1 MAEICM
7 SIATRDAV
15 GTTAAIIASVLSPSL
30 SLSLSLL
37 SASQGESRGE
47 SERSFRDRTLRAST
61 GRRIQLGERMNP

>member
-1 MAEICM
+1 MVEICM

-30 SLSLSLL
+30 SLSLL

-47 SERSFRDRTLRAST
+47 SERSFRDRTLRTST